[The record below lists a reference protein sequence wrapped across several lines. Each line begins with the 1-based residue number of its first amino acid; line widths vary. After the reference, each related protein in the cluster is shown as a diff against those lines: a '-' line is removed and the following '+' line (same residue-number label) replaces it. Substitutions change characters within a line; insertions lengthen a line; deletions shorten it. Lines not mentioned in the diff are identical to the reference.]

1 MTQGIKSNEPD
12 ARTVYADIIDLPHHQ
27 SSTHPH
33 MSLYDRAAQF
43 SSYKALSGYEDMVAE
58 EARLTS
64 LKPELEEYELELLN
78 KKLNLIADI
87 INGGTRSTVT
97 IRYFL
102 PDERKSGGA
111 IVDITDTIKRIDTV
125 SGQVILASTRNSG
138 LNEVIDIKSILSI
151 HGDLIDLNVE
161 AYV

>member
-87 INGGTRSTVT
+87 INGGTRPTVT

-125 SGQVILASTRNSG
+125 SGQIILMSTRESG
-138 LNEVIDIKSILSI
+138 INEAIEIKSILSMR
-151 HGDLIDLNVE
+151 GDLVDNLNDD
-161 AYV
+161 

>member
-12 ARTVYADIIDLPHHQ
+12 ARTVYADIIGLPHHQ
-27 SSTHPH
+27 SSAHPH

-43 SSYKALSGYEDMVAE
+43 SSYKALRGYEDMVAE

-64 LKPELEEYELELLN
+64 SKPELEEYELELLN

-87 INGGTRSTVT
+87 INGGTRPTVT
-97 IRYFL
+97 ISYYL

-125 SGQVILASTRNSG
+125 SGQVILMSTRESG
-138 LNEVIDIKSILSI
+138 INEVIEIKSILSI
-151 HGDLIDLNVE
+151 QGDLIDNLNDD
-161 AYV
+161 